1 MASVT
6 VTPNTTRQC
15 KGSCNVKNR
24 IAHLLSE
31 SEQEAYEE
39 WADQVF
45 SLVFDN
51 PEDVCTL
58 TFGDRNPKLSGD
70 LFDDFGC
77 TMSKQQRIRYDA
89 YVDQQK
95 RN

>member
-1 MASVT
+1 
-6 VTPNTTRQC
+6 
-15 KGSCNVKNR
+15 VKNR

-39 WADQVF
+39 WADSVF

-58 TFGDRNPKLSGD
+58 TFGDRNPQLSGD
-70 LFDDFGC
+70 RYDDFGC